1 MQHSDVV
8 ELAKGLVPY
17 VREVVADTA
26 IDVVAENLLVP
37 PELAV
42 RLKAAA
48 DLLAEPMPVPAV
60 YVPPEIPRRVTG
72 AVITRSGE
80 LSISY
85 SDGLSE
91 RLGPVIG
98 PAGEKG
104 APGER
109 GTDGTGV
116 KGDDGPPGRDGVGI
130 VAAAINRAGELLL
143 TMSDGSVLTPGRVT
157 APVKK

>member
-26 IDVVAENLLVP
+26 IDVVAENLLVS
-37 PELAV
+37 PELALQ
-42 RLKAAA
+42 LKAAA
-48 DLLAEPMPVPAV
+48 DLLAEPMPVQAV

-91 RLGPVIG
+91 RLGLVIG
-98 PAGEKG
+98 PPGEKG
-104 APGER
+104 AQGEAGR
-109 GTDGTGV
+109 DGIGA
-116 KGDDGPPGRDGVGI
+116 KGDDGAPGRDGVGI

-157 APVKK
+157 AAKKT